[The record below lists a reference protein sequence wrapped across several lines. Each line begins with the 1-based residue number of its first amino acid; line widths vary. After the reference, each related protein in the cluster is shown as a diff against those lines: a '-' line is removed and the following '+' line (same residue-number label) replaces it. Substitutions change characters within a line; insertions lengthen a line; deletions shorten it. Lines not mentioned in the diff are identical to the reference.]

1 MSSSPTE
8 SRADAAPRP
17 GGSACP
23 FEGGARD
30 DKIHFPDVLDVLPLR
45 EKAAPRFGRRA
56 STPRGGGDGAA
67 SDCVSASSSPW
78 FPLALE
84 SLDVE
89 ERRAR
94 ELADCTVDVLANTAP
109 ADIATPV
116 PGLDATDGSDVD
128 AETALAEEARCQR
141 YFDEKLQSAT
151 LAPGGDPVLAS
162 PAWIEIPARDPATSS
177 SAEATPEVA
186 TPRRRF
192 GALDALEYTPTS
204 PLLRPPSLTR
214 HRPLG
219 RGMDAVFAARA
230 SRLAA
235 ETEGA
240 APLAPESL
248 RDVVEEDRRERA
260 DPNASHRSSFESV
273 KNGLYELFCATD
285 SKESESEEVPPEVL
299 GMATGVAT
307 PIASPPRDGFAGISP
322 IPNELDEEEEGEGA
336 EAVRALAGRELFA
349 PPVSSPRT
357 PACVSPDPNASPP
370 FAPRANKTRAR
381 TGEGVDEAESAALAT
396 SATRLDMDASAE
408 EDANDFAEDAE
419 TAEAPAP
426 GTPPAARGER
436 NPIAAG
442 VEEDGWAKKRRPCA
456 TCRCA
461 TCGSRFS
468 RASESKWTQKEVD
481 SEEDDSAR
489 AALDDSHDLMLDPRT
504 VRAALLAEDGF
515 SVASVRNK
523 RSERRGRRKVD
534 GDRPGTA
541 KAAPRRSE
549 ALDSA
554 EGAFGFAA
562 ILEARARNRMVE
574 LGSALRDD
582 RFASARAPPSRGTSF
597 LDDSAARR
605 THRASPSLDSSAF
618 STRRDTPLHDVLA
631 KFSPAGPPAAAKG
644 GKRLEFGVEGTAE
657 RFRDDDDVD
666 PYAFTAEIRRILNA
680 VR

>member
-56 STPRGGGDGAA
+56 STPRGGGDGAT
-67 SDCVSASSSPW
+67 SDCASASSSPW

-214 HRPLG
+214 RRPLG

-408 EDANDFAEDAE
+408 EDANDFAEDASRGARGTE
-419 TAEAPAP
+419 SDRRGGGGGRMGEEATTVRDVPLRDVRLEIFARVGIQVDAKRSRLRRRRLRARGAGRLARPHARPADGPRRASRGGRFFRRVDAEQTQRAAGPPQSRRRPSGDGESGAEALGGARFGGGRVRVRRDPRGAREEPDGGARICAP
-426 GTPPAARGER
+426 GRS
-436 NPIAAG
+436 
-442 VEEDGWAKKRRPCA
+442 V
-456 TCRCA
+456 
-461 TCGSRFS
+461 RF
-468 RASESKWTQKEVD
+468 REGA
-481 SEEDDSAR
+481 
-489 AALDDSHDLMLDPRT
+489 
-504 VRAALLAEDGF
+504 
-515 SVASVRNK
+515 SVAWNLVP
-523 RSERRGRRKVD
+523 RRLRG
-534 GDRPGTA
+534 A
-541 KAAPRRSE
+541 KDAPRVTVV
-549 ALDSA
+549 
-554 EGAFGFAA
+554 GFVRVFD
-562 ILEARARNRMVE
+562 EARHA
-574 LGSALRDD
+574 
-582 RFASARAPPSRGTSF
+582 
-597 LDDSAARR
+597 AARR
-605 THRASPSLDSSAF
+605 AREVFARGAS
-618 STRRDTPLHDVLA
+618 R
-631 KFSPAGPPAAAKG
+631 G
-644 GKRLEFGVEGTAE
+644 GEGREAP
-657 RFRDDDDVD
+657 R
-666 PYAFTAEIRRILNA
+666 
-680 VR
+680 VRS